1 MRRALTRSRRVE
13 VAGLLKGVGTEPILF
28 IDYRR
33 GGGERWLNSRDGV
46 YVLLIVGWLHWM
58 VESRHSRVY
67 IQCGQNEAQMYST
80 DGSIKDRRY

>member
-1 MRRALTRSRRVE
+1 M
-13 VAGLLKGVGTEPILF
+13 AGLLKGVGTEPILF

-58 VESRHSRVY
+58 VESRHS
-67 IQCGQNEAQMYST
+67 
-80 DGSIKDRRY
+80 